1 MCFITN
7 KLDILPPDVIVQL
20 CTSTFSDSDIEV
32 SKKKLFDLCADET
45 NSRYRKRQGAK
56 KSAMN
61 IEDVVKLLQEKGSD
75 VPKFVALD
83 LSKLPPITF
92 DSVYISTLLNT
103 IKKTQNEVDILRAT
117 IESHNAVS
125 NGLHSVSASLET
137 RMSCMEKKMD
147 DLSQGIADTST
158 LAGSSNTAP
167 VIAQVQ
173 ASVSSSG
180 GSDSLSS
187 GDVSAMTVKTF
198 AQAAGGGGGT
208 DAKTTVSKVNEKQTW
223 VKQVHINGRLTL
235 PRGAVEQIQ
244 GREKK
249 LQKGVIGKAQ
259 NSGLRTVQKIF
270 RQRRANVF
278 ATRFDPAVSS
288 EQVKAYLKKCLNLD
302 ATVEAVQ
309 TRFDTYASFHITCE
323 CPDPSVF
330 MSDDLWLEESVVRWW
345 REPNT

>member
-1 MCFITN
+1 MQDYDATYERLCGQTCLPENRNSASDVIDTNATVNVNTHSEITRTTDDSILIDELLCFITN
-7 KLDILPPDVIVQL
+7 KLDILPPIVIVQL

-45 NSRYRKRQGAK
+45 NSRYRTRQGAK

-61 IEDVVKLLQEKGSD
+61 IEDVIKLLQEKGSD
-75 VPKFVALD
+75 VPEFVALD
-83 LSKLPPITF
+83 LSKLPPIAF
-92 DSVYISTLLNT
+92 DSVDVSALLNT

-125 NGLHSVSASLET
+125 DALHSVSASLET

-167 VIAQVQ
+167 VIAQIQ
-173 ASVSSSG
+173 ASASSSG

-187 GDVSAMTVKTF
+187 GDVSATSVKTF

-208 DAKTTVSKVNEKQTW
+208 DAKTTVSKVNENQTW
-223 VKQVHINGRLTL
+223 FKQVRINGRLTNC
-235 PRGAVEQIQ
+235 PEGAVEQIQ

-259 NSGLRTVQKIF
+259 NSGLRTVQKTF

-278 ATRFDPAVSS
+278 ATRFDPAVS
-288 EQVKAYLKKCLNLD
+288 EQTLQL
-302 ATVEAVQ
+302 
-309 TRFDTYASFHITCE
+309 
-323 CPDPSVF
+323 
-330 MSDDLWLEESVVRWW
+330 
-345 REPNT
+345 